1 MLRGRVRGGRLLNT
15 GPLFSVLD
23 NLYDMCYN
31 EHMSVYTVRKLN
43 PFIQDL
49 IREYAVS
56 CHVSQAEVITWA
68 VANLEDAFKR
78 EGYPP
83 GWRIPRW
90 DRRSP
95 QEPARAKQTT
105 ARRVRAR

>member
-1 MLRGRVRGGRLLNT
+1 MAREALASASSRNKKTDELSYKKSSWILNFLL
-15 GPLFSVLD
+15 
-23 NLYDMCYN
+23 
-31 EHMSVYTVRKLN
+31 H
-43 PFIQDL
+43 
-49 IREYAVS
+49 
-56 CHVSQAEVITWA
+56 QAEVITWA

-90 DRRSP
+90 DSRSP